1 MVNAVMGSSEGEIS
15 LQQRKSM
22 TDDYHKF
29 LYNASF
35 ATLFLAPALIIL
47 PPRKLDFY
55 TFSLAGAFVISAN
68 YQLKE
73 RTGSGLLGHVPV
85 PFAMPKRAREIQ
97 AAQAQ
102 DRERQ
107 RRLLEESGA
116 HAEPRKGSILEERA
130 KEIWMGGETEGW
142 KERRLREEQEKIE
155 QGEGYGSMI
164 MDQIWEVWTWGK
176 KQDEELKE
184 KDQEDLK
191 GKKNV

>member
-1 MVNAVMGSSEGEIS
+1 MASSDGEIS
-15 LQQRKSM
+15 PLQRKNM

-29 LYNASF
+29 LYTASF
-35 ATLFLAPALIIL
+35 ATLFLAPVLIIL
-47 PPRKLDFY
+47 PPRKFDFY
-55 TFSLAGAFVISAN
+55 TFSLSGAFAISAN

-73 RTGSGLLGHVPV
+73 RTGSGLLGHMPV

-97 AAQAQ
+97 AAKAQ

-107 RRLLEESGA
+107 RRLLEESGTPV
-116 HAEPRKGSILEERA
+116 EPRKGSALEEKA

-176 KQDEELKE
+176 KQGEELKE
-184 KDQEDLK
+184 KDQEALES
-191 GKKNV
+191 KKNS